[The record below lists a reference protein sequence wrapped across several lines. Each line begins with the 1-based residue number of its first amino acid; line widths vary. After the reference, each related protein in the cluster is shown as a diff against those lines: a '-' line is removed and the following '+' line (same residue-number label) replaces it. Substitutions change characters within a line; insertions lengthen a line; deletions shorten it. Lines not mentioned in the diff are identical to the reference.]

1 MFIIYVA
8 IWRFTT
14 AFDESIL
21 KTSVKNRWASAKL
34 FWPRWRNALESK
46 WHINEFSSK
55 TQGNNTFKKEW
66 TPFFIFPVTD
76 VSFWHLFFA
85 VWRRRW
91 FTDKWN
97 DNLDHSAIVLSA
109 YKSNS
114 LHCVFINLNADTFF
128 PELFLFMKSAIS
140 FSEHFWIVSSKYI
153 KPMC

>member
-21 KTSVKNRWASAKL
+21 KISVKNRWASAKL
-34 FWPRWRNALESK
+34 FWPRWRNALENK

-76 VSFWHLFFA
+76 VRASDICYSQCEGDADLQTNGMTTWITQLLYFLPMKA
-85 VWRRRW
+85 
-91 FTDKWN
+91 T
-97 DNLDHSAIVLSA
+97 
-109 YKSNS
+109 
-114 LHCVFINLNADTFF
+114 VFINLNAYFLPRIISSWNQPYNFQSTF
-128 PELFLFMKSAIS
+128 E
-140 FSEHFWIVSSKYI
+140 
-153 KPMC
+153 